1 MIKETAPGTR
11 ILPPPPAVTRTAVTG
26 HGGRSAST
34 ALHSTLL
41 PPFVARWSTPAPPTH
56 ATLEATTR
64 NQDASASVRLVQQA
78 LTTAELATG
87 LERLAA
93 AIRQHGFAAIDRFAE
108 GDDLARSI
116 AAAVAGYRAVRG
128 GAG

>member
-1 MIKETAPGTR
+1 M
-11 ILPPPPAVTRTAVTG
+11 
-26 HGGRSAST
+26 
-34 ALHSTLL
+34 
-41 PPFVARWSTPAPPTH
+41 
-56 ATLEATTR
+56 
-64 NQDASASVRLVQQA
+64 RLVQQA

-116 AAAVAGYRAVRG
+116 AVAVAGYRAVRG